1 MKQDAPRAQCTGRG
15 NAYENACEMR
25 VMQSCDLLK
34 ANSVI
39 DGVGLEEVDSY
50 IFLG

>member
-1 MKQDAPRAQCTGRG
+1 MHQELSARVEKVGMKI
-15 NAYENACEMR
+15 NVCEMR

-39 DGVGLEEVDSY
+39 DGVGLDEVDSY
-50 IFLG
+50 ISLG